1 MPLLEVQKLSVAFPK
16 PGGYEEVLREVSF
29 CLEAGETLAL
39 IGESGGGKSVLIE
52 ALLRLLPRESRVSGR
67 AFFQFQGR
75 DLLAMPLREHRSLLG
90 QKIAWIPQ
98 AATEALHPLLP
109 VGFQLAEPLLVRG
122 IPRREAYARLVGLF
136 RALDLPEEALHRYP
150 HQLSG
155 GMRQR
160 ALVAGALAT
169 GATLVLADEPTKGV
183 DVLRKDQTIALFQK
197 SRVLNPGMGLL
208 LVTHDLPFAQALAQ
222 KVVVLYAGKVVE
234 EGKAQTFFQGPL
246 HPYAQALLE
255 ALPERGFKP
264 LPLGL
269 GREGRG
275 GCPFFPFCPEGSMPC
290 EEGDPPLFQTPKG
303 RVRCWRYGDTGP

>member
-1 MPLLEVQKLSVAFPK
+1 MPLLEVQELSVAFPK
-16 PGGYEEVLREVSF
+16 PGGYEEVLWGVSF
-29 CLEAGETLAL
+29 CLEAGEALAL

-52 ALLRLLPRESRVSGR
+52 ALLRLLPWGSRVSGR
-67 AFFQFQGR
+67 ALFQGR
-75 DLLAMPLREHRSLLG
+75 DLLAMPPQEHWTLLG

-98 AATEALHPLLP
+98 AAAEALHPLLP
-109 VGFQLAEPLLVRG
+109 VGFQLAEPLLIRG
-122 IPRREAYARLVGLF
+122 NPRQEAYARLAGLF

-197 SRVLNPGMGLL
+197 ARVLNPGMGLL

-234 EGKAQTFFQGPL
+234 QGKAQTFFQGPL

-255 ALPERGFKP
+255 ALPEREFKP

-275 GCPFFPFCPEGSMPC
+275 GCPFFPFCPEAYTPC

-303 RVRCWRYGDTGP
+303 RVRCWRYGDDPSP